1 MRFLCLFFVAI
12 YSMEGSDASGCDDV
26 VVLNGPKELAIAIC
40 VSLLVGFALGF
51 IAKPTVAFV
60 KRKMAP
66 SAWDE
71 SMGFS

>member
-1 MRFLCLFFVAI
+1 
-12 YSMEGSDASGCDDV
+12 MEDTDKRSCEDV
-26 VVLNGPKELAIAIC
+26 VVLNGPKELAIAVC